1 MCKVLRLTQRVYGN
15 AGFCRFM
22 SSQSPTFSSTTDKS
36 KIVARLGLPN
46 IASMVLSGKP
56 NRPFPDSFQ
65 VDLET
70 FNPAAISA
78 VSMITEAMSHQDWDS
93 LEDLVHNDCVAEL
106 RNIINNQSE
115 EERQQVKLKPE
126 NVFFSFISNAEN
138 CQSGNSLNL
147 VTFSCPNLGEAK
159 GMIKQKKTL
168 FDEVNKEIETRLQ
181 QDKQNAKEF
190 ISERMANLKEDMEKY
205 NPHEILKESDI
216 VIGNYKFE
224 RDSPTEEWLITEVS
238 QKSSVDAWHPIFRL
252 RWKGR
257 LMIATK
263 AGFDFY
269 KVLRVDYMTDYIAF
283 MIIIAFL

>member
-1 MCKVLRLTQRVYGN
+1 MSLCKVLRLTQRVYGS

-147 VTFSCPNLGEAK
+147 VTFSCPNLG
-159 GMIKQKKTL
+159 
-168 FDEVNKEIETRLQ
+168 
-181 QDKQNAKEF
+181 
-190 ISERMANLKEDMEKY
+190 
-205 NPHEILKESDI
+205 
-216 VIGNYKFE
+216 
-224 RDSPTEEWLITEVS
+224 W
-238 QKSSVDAWHPIFRL
+238 
-252 RWKGR
+252 
-257 LMIATK
+257 
-263 AGFDFY
+263 
-269 KVLRVDYMTDYIAF
+269 
-283 MIIIAFL
+283 